1 MKSRRIF
8 CALLGL
14 MFTQTACSNGVR
26 VNYEERNP
34 EFVISETAQLENVRV
49 LELDINDEDN
59 QKILNVFGGDLKD
72 GVYAYDENKH
82 KTYILINSNTRNYAD
97 YSFKLDKENKIL
109 TLFYTTTEGSVPN
122 KKTLFLIESNNKHP
136 LEEIKLI
143 NNGNDDGFIGVYT
156 N

>member
-1 MKSRRIF
+1 MVKNRRIF

-14 MFTQTACSNGVR
+14 LFTQTACSNGVR
-26 VNYEERNP
+26 VDYEE

-49 LELDINDEDN
+49 LELDTNDEDN
-59 QKILNVFGGDLKD
+59 QKVLNVFRGDLKD

-82 KTYILINSNTRNYAD
+82 KTYILINANTRNYAD

-109 TLFYTTTEGSVPN
+109 TLFYTTTEGSVTN
-122 KKTLFLIESNNKHP
+122 KKTLFLIESKNKHP

-143 NNGNDDGFIGVYT
+143 NNGNDDGFLGVYT